1 VGEAKR
7 RTDLK
12 VGHYREEGKRRRDM
26 VVGQGGGRAIEFV
39 VASL

>member
-12 VGHYREEGKRRRDM
+12 VGHYRGRR
-26 VVGQGGGRAIEFV
+26 GQGMETVQGRAVGFV